1 MTHTFT
7 VSRTYETI
15 IEIEADNYVDAL
27 IKFAETDIYP
37 IELEQCCV
45 TEEFITSD
53 HGEVD
58 DALLNFVK
66 KHSLK
71 LTK

>member
-15 IEIEADNYVDAL
+15 IEIEADSYPAAL
-27 IKFAETDIYP
+27 LKFAETDIP
-37 IELEQCCV
+37 SVEMEQCCV
-45 TEEFITSD
+45 VEEFVTGD

-58 DALLNFVK
+58 EAVLNFIK
-66 KHSLK
+66 KHLK
-71 LTK
+71 PIQ